1 MKQALDLERWSAEKG
16 QGAMNFEVS
25 PEIAKLRQEVRSFI
39 NEFVFPNER
48 AIVDE
53 DRAGKQDTLRR
64 LQSKA
69 KDAGLWVPHLPP
81 AYGGL
86 GLGIMGM
93 CVLFREMGRSPL
105 GAKVFNC
112 DAPNQGNMDLL
123 LRAASAPLRDRYLA
137 PLAAGE
143 ITSAFC
149 MTEPA
154 PGAGADPSNLRTR
167 AVKDGDGWVIDG
179 HKWYSTGGRDAA
191 FLILM
196 ARTSDDPRNG
206 ATMFIVD
213 RQAQGVEYVRDIPTM
228 SEPLLDHREGEFRFH
243 AVRVKDEAVVRA
255 VGDGF
260 RLAQERLVPARLTH
274 CMRWL
279 GLADRTLEL
288 CKPYLVS
295 RDSFG
300 KKLAQ
305 HQILQQKIAHHALGI
320 HAGNLMT
327 FHCASM
333 IEKGLDKEARTY
345 SSMAKLHVAQLL
357 CNVLDDAIQM
367 HGGLGYSDDMP
378 FAAWYRHA
386 RSARI
391 ADGPDEVHEVV
402 IARDYLTRGVDLLV

>member
-1 MKQALDLERWSAEKG
+1 
-16 QGAMNFEVS
+16 MNFEVS
-25 PEIAKLRQEVRSFI
+25 PLIAEKRQQVRSFMTEHVI
-39 NEFVFPNER
+39 PNER
-48 AIVDE
+48 AIVEE
-53 DRAGKQDTLRR
+53 DRAGKLDTLRR
-64 LQSKA
+64 LQA
-69 KDAGLWVPHLPP
+69 LVKDVGLWVPHLPKE
-81 AYGGL
+81 YGGL

-93 CVLFREMGRSPL
+93 CVLFREMGQSPV

-123 LRAASAPLRDRYLA
+123 LRAASPELRDRYLA

-143 ITSAFC
+143 TTSAFC

-191 FLILM
+191 FLIVM

-213 RQAQGVEYVRDIPTM
+213 RHAKGVEYVRDIPTM
-228 SEPLLDHREGEFRFH
+228 SEPVLDHREGEFRFH
-243 AVRVKDEAVVRA
+243 AVRVGEEAVVRA

-279 GLADRTLEL
+279 GLSDRTLAL

-327 FHCASM
+327 FHCAWM
-333 IEKGLDKEARTY
+333 IERGLDKEARTY

-367 HGGLGYSDDMP
+367 HGALGYSEDMP
-378 FAAWYRHA
+378 FASWYRHA

-402 IARDYLTRGVDLLV
+402 IARDYLTRGIDLLV